1 MTRRVEIFR
10 AGCPVPAVVAVAV
23 LLVGCGGDRGAA
35 LDDDPTLR
43 PEDQVEVSKAC
54 QDAFDSGHDM
64 ESAGEPTASAFL
76 PSVQACSSLAEWSS
90 AARFAGTRLNGQE
103 PRFVHGVCTA
113 APDPETRASP
123 ICQQAEAQ
131 VSRVR

>member
-1 MTRRVEIFR
+1 M
-10 AGCPVPAVVAVAV
+10 AMAV
-23 LLVGCGGDRGAA
+23 LLVACGGDGGGAV
-35 LDDDPTLR
+35 DDDPTLR

-64 ESAGEPTASAFL
+64 ETAGQPTASAFL

-113 APDPETRASP
+113 ASEPATQASA
-123 ICQQAEAQ
+123 ICQQAGAQ
-131 VSRVR
+131 VARVR